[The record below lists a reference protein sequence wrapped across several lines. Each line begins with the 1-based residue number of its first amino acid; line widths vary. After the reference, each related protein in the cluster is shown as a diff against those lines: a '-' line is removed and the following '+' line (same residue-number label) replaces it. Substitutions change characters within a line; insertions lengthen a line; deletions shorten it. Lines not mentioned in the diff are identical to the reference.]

1 MPLFEIPSSDGYH
14 SDLVFV
20 RDPNNGS
27 DRFFTHYSYTRG
39 ATANINEIT
48 DRRGIPS
55 NNFRSWSWYEMEFP
69 EVMQRIYNS
78 QEYYVG
84 ESVLGVSEID
94 QDFRVNTAMRLGAL
108 EILANIFSGRITAND
123 KDPFPHQLALQQYM
137 KDNGNR
143 VNRLLIADE
152 VGLGKTIEIGLVL
165 RDLLIAKG
173 SFERFRC
180 LYLTKAGLV
189 EDACLKL
196 QSVMKG
202 ALTVDGQNQNI
213 VQVVDSFRSY
223 GNNNISGIQVASI
236 DAVRLYVEKD
246 DKNVLPKGVRP
257 EILIIDECH
266 HCGSSEELSRVERIN
281 LATQTY
287 KAAYQLISG
296 EYWED
301 SEPPKLVVLMSATP
315 FRSSTQFINLLRLIS
330 HQTVFDNAFSNEVR
344 EDNLIAELKKEES
357 PATIIWRQ
365 QNDVSSWTGQPL
377 FPRLTVDRVKLETT
391 PEYLEIMREVRES
404 VQRICLDNGES
415 FGGFATRQL
424 EMRLTSSSIAGA
436 IWLFRWC
443 IRHKTWKT
451 QAIYGQDVSES
462 TESLRKLIVQISQR
476 IAEFDLSSSNKY
488 ADVSFPSDSF
498 HFRLASLAG
507 GGKVHD
513 IYKFSEILR
522 KKDDEGKYFSAT
534 PNEILELTGLA
545 TRLLNF
551 STSTQDNGVENAKL
565 NWLKRMLEE
574 YPDSRFLVFTEI
586 LQTCEIITKALPRIS
601 DKLTGSM
608 GNSEREKVVRRFRGE
623 EKPAIRVLV
632 ATSAADEGFDF
643 QVANRVVHWDLSSS
657 PAVLMQRNGRVARL
671 GQVSDVVAYYL
682 MMTETHEAR
691 REEIL
696 HEKFKQLGIED
707 EQLRLRILGSLDEDE
722 VEKAVEENQP
732 IIIDALLKKADEQNQ
747 KMNENLGEIQKDL
760 TTKAV
765 VDRSM
770 LAQRLEYWVKLG
782 LPPRD
787 QAEFKLSFD
796 TVEWQRPIF
805 SVNQA
810 TVSESAQAKV
820 ATIKRKDENWKVHK
834 ITFDPEFN
842 LFGGGSNTYSLA
854 GLRPWVKDEKRSSG
868 GDDIWKHRPLRRSD
882 SIGDLACSLAR
893 QRQADFTIIS
903 STALFKQ
910 FPSLE
915 GSQYLLFATHPMLEV
930 EENFSQNG
938 ASYLTFYAFGD
949 DFSTPIQPNGYSADY
964 VNEVIKILEKEATQS
979 NLGELDHLLF
989 EQARQAGK
997 QISEKWLS
1005 KSRILPK
1012 LGQQKY
1018 FLPIPV
1024 ALVTIN
1030 YSDL

>member
-1 MPLFEIPSSDGYH
+1 
-14 SDLVFV
+14 
-20 RDPNNGS
+20 
-27 DRFFTHYSYTRG
+27 
-39 ATANINEIT
+39 
-48 DRRGIPS
+48 
-55 NNFRSWSWYEMEFP
+55 
-69 EVMQRIYNS
+69 
-78 QEYYVG
+78 
-84 ESVLGVSEID
+84 
-94 QDFRVNTAMRLGAL
+94 MRL
-108 EILANIFSGRITAND
+108 
-123 KDPFPHQLALQQYM
+123 P
-137 KDNGNR
+137 
-143 VNRLLIADE
+143 
-152 VGLGKTIEIGLVL
+152 
-165 RDLLIAKG
+165 
-173 SFERFRC
+173 C
-180 LYLTKAGLV
+180 
-189 EDACLKL
+189 
-196 QSVMKG
+196 
-202 ALTVDGQNQNI
+202 
-213 VQVVDSFRSY
+213 
-223 GNNNISGIQVASI
+223 
-236 DAVRLYVEKD
+236 
-246 DKNVLPKGVRP
+246 
-257 EILIIDECH
+257 
-266 HCGSSEELSRVERIN
+266 
-281 LATQTY
+281 
-287 KAAYQLISG
+287 
-296 EYWED
+296 
-301 SEPPKLVVLMSATP
+301 
-315 FRSSTQFINLLRLIS
+315 
-330 HQTVFDNAFSNEVR
+330 
-344 EDNLIAELKKEES
+344 
-357 PATIIWRQ
+357 
-365 QNDVSSWTGQPL
+365 
-377 FPRLTVDRVKLETT
+377 
-391 PEYLEIMREVRES
+391 
-404 VQRICLDNGES
+404 
-415 FGGFATRQL
+415 
-424 EMRLTSSSIAGA
+424 
-436 IWLFRWC
+436 
-443 IRHKTWKT
+443 
-451 QAIYGQDVSES
+451 
-462 TESLRKLIVQISQR
+462 
-476 IAEFDLSSSNKY
+476 
-488 ADVSFPSDSF
+488 
-498 HFRLASLAG
+498 
-507 GGKVHD
+507 
-513 IYKFSEILR
+513 
-522 KKDDEGKYFSAT
+522 
-534 PNEILELTGLA
+534 
-545 TRLLNF
+545 
-551 STSTQDNGVENAKL
+551 
-565 NWLKRMLEE
+565 
-574 YPDSRFLVFTEI
+574 
-586 LQTCEIITKALPRIS
+586 
-601 DKLTGSM
+601 
-608 GNSEREKVVRRFRGE
+608 
-623 EKPAIRVLV
+623 
-632 ATSAADEGFDF
+632 
-643 QVANRVVHWDLSSS
+643 
-657 PAVLMQRNGRVARL
+657 
-671 GQVSDVVAYYL
+671 
-682 MMTETHEAR
+682 
-691 REEIL
+691 
-696 HEKFKQLGIED
+696 IED

-747 KMNENLGEIQKDL
+747 RMNENLGEIQKDL

-997 QISEKWLS
+997 QIAEKWLS